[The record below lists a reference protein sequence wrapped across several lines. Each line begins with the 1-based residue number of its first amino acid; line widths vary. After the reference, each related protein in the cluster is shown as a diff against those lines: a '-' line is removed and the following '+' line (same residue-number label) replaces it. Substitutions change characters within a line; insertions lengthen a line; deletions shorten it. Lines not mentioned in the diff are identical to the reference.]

1 MAASAISC
9 HWKMFQPKYFS
20 KNISFDFSHLCLDI
34 QWHVLQGIKRITDV
48 QVLNI

>member
-9 HWKMFQPKYFS
+9 HWKMFRSKYFFQ
-20 KNISFDFSHLCLDI
+20 KISRSIFHLCLDI
-34 QWHVLQGIKRITDV
+34 QWHVLQGIKCITDV